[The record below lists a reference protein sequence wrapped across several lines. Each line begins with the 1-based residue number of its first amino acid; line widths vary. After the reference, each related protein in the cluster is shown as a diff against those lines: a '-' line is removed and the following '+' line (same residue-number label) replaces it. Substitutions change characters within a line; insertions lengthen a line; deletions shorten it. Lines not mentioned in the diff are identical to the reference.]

1 MSVKQSSRFLSL
13 MLILTLVFGT
23 FCGTA
28 AFAASSTTVTIY
40 HTNDIHGKV
49 NSTYAEDGT
58 LTQIGMDVL
67 KNVKANTPN
76 SLLIDAGDA
85 TQGVALATYS
95 QGADI
100 IKLMNTAGYDGM
112 TLGNHE
118 FDYGRDAALS
128 NAKLASFPVVSANAM
143 DNGQTLLKGVNS
155 AKTKGSGDLY
165 DENGGWF
172 IKTVAGKK
180 IGFFGIST
188 TETAY
193 KTNPNNLKGVTFA
206 DEITTAKAQVSA
218 LQAQKADAIIG
229 IMHVGIDGASKP
241 TSHEIAQQVAGIDA
255 IIDGHSHSTES
266 TKVGNTVIQQTG
278 TGAAN
283 LGKMVLSF
291 DSSGNLTITASNLTP
306 AEVGKQFQ
314 ADATVT
320 TLYDRMAEALA
331 PTLEQEVGFTDT
343 SLYGGTYHGMNICR
357 VGETNLG
364 SLIADAMIYG
374 GKELIAG
381 QTQYENL
388 PMVSLENGGGVRTTI
403 PAGKITVGD
412 VINVLPFGN
421 SLSVKEVTPDK
432 LYAALENGVK
442 NEVKDGAFTSAEGSF
457 PQVGGMRFTFDIS
470 KPVGSRVTEIV
481 LLDSNGKDA
490 QKLNRNDTITK
501 LLLVSNDFEVAG
513 GDGYTMLAGLPYVA
527 EGSALDLVTADYI
540 RQLTEQGGGSF
551 TYALQKRIRMVNN
564 GQIPANYETT
574 IQVMDGSSPLGNATI
589 SVQVD
594 GGKSVQAKTNSVGKI
609 LVKNLSSGGHNI
621 SVTYNGKYG
630 DAFVSDAAQL
640 TEGQANLAA
649 VNSPAKQ
656 IKAVSDTNAPVSL
669 PKNAAYTLKVT
680 VPQGTTPHFS
690 VGNGEVL
697 GATIVRRSGN
707 DYYYQIHAVGDPG
720 EKTGVYCTFDG
731 QAAQLLCYASVA

>member
-1 MSVKQSSRFLSL
+1 MSVKQSSRFVSL

-100 IKLMNTAGYDGM
+100 IKLMNAAGYDGM

-128 NAKLASFPVVSANAM
+128 NAKLAGFPVVAANAM

-206 DEITTAKAQVSA
+206 DEIATAKAQVSA

-320 TLYDRMAEALA
+320 ALYDRMAEALA

-412 VINVLPFGN
+412 VINVLP
-421 SLSVKEVTPDK
+421 LATPC
-432 LYAALENGVK
+432 L
-442 NEVKDGAFTSAEGSF
+442 
-457 PQVGGMRFTFDIS
+457 
-470 KPVGSRVTEIV
+470 
-481 LLDSNGKDA
+481 
-490 QKLNRNDTITK
+490 
-501 LLLVSNDFEVAG
+501 
-513 GDGYTMLAGLPYVA
+513 
-527 EGSALDLVTADYI
+527 
-540 RQLTEQGGGSF
+540 
-551 TYALQKRIRMVNN
+551 
-564 GQIPANYETT
+564 
-574 IQVMDGSSPLGNATI
+574 
-589 SVQVD
+589 
-594 GGKSVQAKTNSVGKI
+594 
-609 LVKNLSSGGHNI
+609 
-621 SVTYNGKYG
+621 
-630 DAFVSDAAQL
+630 
-640 TEGQANLAA
+640 
-649 VNSPAKQ
+649 
-656 IKAVSDTNAPVSL
+656 
-669 PKNAAYTLKVT
+669 
-680 VPQGTTPHFS
+680 
-690 VGNGEVL
+690 
-697 GATIVRRSGN
+697 
-707 DYYYQIHAVGDPG
+707 
-720 EKTGVYCTFDG
+720 
-731 QAAQLLCYASVA
+731 